1 MAGPILFI
9 DEVAKHIKELE
20 AQHRAAFFAAYDDGA
35 PLDKFPDLTL
45 QFVAVPR
52 LHGLNAILRV
62 TEQIDEGRT
71 TENAQPEIKQV
82 TARSNTSE
90 ALTANTQAE
99 KADDTGK
106 DEVVSTDVT
115 TDTVLENSTSD
126 QTNTENNT
134 SDQSVQRGSTNQTDT
149 SVTV

>member
-9 DEVAKHIKELE
+9 DEVAQHIQDLE

-45 QFVAVPR
+45 QFLAVPR
-52 LHGLNAILRV
+52 VNGINAIQRI

-82 TARSNTSE
+82 TERMNTSE
-90 ALTANTQAE
+90 GLTANTQAE

-106 DEVVSTDVT
+106 DELSSTDVSTD
-115 TDTVLENSTSD
+115 TVNENSTSD
-126 QTNTENNT
+126 QTDTET
-134 SDQSVQRGSTNQTDT
+134 STNDQNVQRGSTNQTDT
-149 SVTV
+149 SVIV

>member
-1 MAGPILFI
+1 MAGPILYI
-9 DEVAKHIKELE
+9 DEVAQHIQALE

-45 QFVAVPR
+45 QFLAVPR
-52 LHGLNAILRV
+52 VNGINAIQRI

-82 TARSNTSE
+82 TERMNTSE
-90 ALTANTQAE
+90 GLTANTQAE

-106 DEVVSTDVT
+106 DELSSTDVSTD
-115 TDTVLENSTSD
+115 TVNENSTSD
-126 QTNTENNT
+126 QTDTET
-134 SDQSVQRGSTNQTDT
+134 STNDQNVQRGSTNQTDT
-149 SVTV
+149 SVIV